1 MIERLLKTKMLLLG
15 AMLMLLVAC
24 SGEKSL
30 EPLASDATI
39 VAFGDSLT
47 DGVGASKGKAY
58 PDVLSELTG
67 LEVINAGVSGEV
79 TAEGVQRLPLV
90 LETHNPQLVILMEGG
105 NDILRNLN
113 QAQTKANLSK
123 MIEMIR
129 LSGAEVVLMGIPEKN
144 LFSDSAGFYEELARE
159 HKVVF
164 DGETMSDL
172 LKTRS
177 YKSDSIHLNNQGYRV
192 LAETIYELLQEQ
204 GAL

>member
-1 MIERLLKTKMLLLG
+1 MIELLFKTKMLLLG
-15 AMLMLLVAC
+15 AMLMLLAAC
-24 SGEKSL
+24 SGEQSL

-47 DGVGASKGKAY
+47 DGVGASEGKAY

-129 LSGAEVVLMGIPEKN
+129 LSGADVVLMGIPEKN
-144 LFSDSAGFYEELARE
+144 LFSDSAEFYEELARE

>member
-1 MIERLLKTKMLLLG
+1 MNTKILIFGATLVLL
-15 AMLMLLVAC
+15 AAC
-24 SGEKSL
+24 SGKKKL
-30 EPLASDATI
+30 EPLPSDATI

-47 DGVGASKGKAY
+47 DGVGASAGKSY
-58 PDVLSELTG
+58 PDVLSQLSG

-79 TAEGVQRLPLV
+79 TAQGVQRLPLV
-90 LETHNPQLVILMEGG
+90 LETHDPDLVILMEGG

-113 QAQTKANLSK
+113 QAQTKSNLSK

-129 LSGAEVVLMGIPEKN
+129 LSGAEVVLIGIPEKS
-144 LFSDSAGFYEELARE
+144 LFSDSAGFYEELALE
-159 HKVVF
+159 HQVVF

-177 YKSDSIHLNNQGYRV
+177 YKSDSIHLNNEGYQV

>member
-1 MIERLLKTKMLLLG
+1 MLLQCATLV
-15 AMLMLLVAC
+15 LLVAC
-24 SGEKSL
+24 TGEQKL
-30 EPLASDATI
+30 EPLPSDATI

-47 DGVGASKGKAY
+47 DGVGASEGNAY
-58 PDVLSELTG
+58 PDVLSQLTG
-67 LEVINAGVSGEV
+67 LEVVNAGVSGEV
-79 TAEGVQRLPLV
+79 TAQGVQRLPLV
-90 LETHNPQLVILMEGG
+90 LETHEPDLVILMEGG

-113 QAQTKANLSK
+113 QAQTKANLAK

-144 LFSDSAGFYEELARE
+144 LFSNSAGFYEELARE
-159 HKVVF
+159 HNVVF

-177 YKSDSIHLNNQGYRV
+177 YKSDSIHLNNEGYRV